1 MFPPPTYNNQ
11 NSYYQYNNNQYNQYQ
26 FNLYNQNPY
35 APQTPASEPT
45 MEFPRDENDFDI
57 KFFRL
62 HPSLLNIINTPLNGI
77 YQNLDSIQEE
87 PKLENEFKNFDIAPL
102 FSIDNLL
109 ILNPSFGRIFVNETL
124 DGLITFHNKSDHQKQ
139 IKDLEVIFKVEDN
152 KTNNASKKNPR
163 LNIKLPK
170 DTFIP
175 KKSVYSIKF
184 SNVVDSVGKYVID
197 INVKSR
203 SDYYDEQYKTH
214 PQKNNIKRKGKDY
227 LIENDKIEFSHNK
240 RLTFDA
246 NLPFLIEKKF
256 YNYQMDFCFIETKII
271 NNTIYPLTITELALI
286 PKSKQEIQF
295 KPIDDLKQIYINE
308 YRNKF
313 INESNNNNKYEN
325 IFMTKYL
332 TLQQDEVTN
341 AIFKFEYC
349 NEYLEENS
357 FVLKIKWLNLFD
369 SKEKEQFY
377 EIKNDFN
384 IFNPYFTIKTVE
396 KPENKIIEN
405 QNFKI
410 MLNLESKNL
419 KKKIIVSLEKETK
432 ADQDKIN
439 EREFEIIDIIEK
451 RIELSQK
458 IPKNNFILI
467 CKSDYLGNV
476 GMPKIKFCINEENKI
491 KDEISCDSLIHFNC
505 VSKDE

>member
-1 MFPPPTYNNQ
+1 MFPNQ
-11 NSYYQYNNNQYNQYQ
+11 QYNPQYNPYAQYNNQYNQYQ
-26 FNLYNQNPY
+26 YNQYNQY
-35 APQTPASEPT
+35 SQPT
-45 MEFPRDENDFDI
+45 IEFKRDESDFDI

-62 HPSLLNIINTPLNGI
+62 HPAMLNIINTPLNGL
-77 YQNLDSIQEE
+77 YQNLDSIEEE
-87 PKLENEFKNFDIAPL
+87 PKLENKFTNFDISPSFA
-102 FSIDNLL
+102 IDNLL
-109 ILNPSFGRIFVNETL
+109 ILNPSFGRIYANETL
-124 DGLITFHNKSDHQKQ
+124 DGLITFHNRSEHQKQ
-139 IKDLEVIFKVEDN
+139 IKDLDVIFKVEDN
-152 KTNNASKKNPR
+152 NKTNSQSKKNAK

-313 INESNNNNKYEN
+313 INESNDNNKYEN

-341 AIFKFEYC
+341 AVFKFEYC

-357 FVLKIKWLNLFD
+357 FILKIKWLNLFD
-369 SKEKEQFY
+369 AKEKEQFY